1 MGQFEKIK
9 SEKTTPICLACLLAH
24 RVPPQFAP
32 KQKTKGDKKRQDPE
46 GAPKKQKKGRGGSEE
61 DGEVGERVS

>member
-1 MGQFEKIK
+1 LGQFEKIK

-46 GAPKKQKKGRGGSEE
+46 EASKKQKKKGAGARRRTERSGRE
-61 DGEVGERVS
+61 